1 MKFSF
6 YRVVKEF
13 ENPSIDIEQHTFSL
27 HLLSVC
33 STFRLLK

>member
-13 ENPSIDIEQHTFSL
+13 DSRTDW
-27 HLLSVC
+27 VYG
-33 STFRLLK
+33 